1 MMCASRF
8 AQHVL
13 CLSRIERRTSMKPS
27 TAFGLRRDEQRAVV
41 RRLCNSMGGHQISSP
56 DSACVS
62 MATRTH
68 NVSVY
73 RDRAVITD
81 EHGRMVSIPFG
92 FGMWVAGFAAFI
104 ERRMS

>member
-1 MMCASRF
+1 AILARK
-8 AQHVL
+8 
-13 CLSRIERRTSMKPS
+13 RTRKEQLNMKPH
-27 TAFGLRRDEQRAVV
+27 TAFGLRRDEQRAIV

-56 DSACVS
+56 DPACVS
-62 MATRTH
+62 MATRTR

-81 EHGRMVSIPFG
+81 EHGRMVSIPFS
-92 FGMWVAGFAAFI
+92 FGMRAAGFAAFI

>member
-1 MMCASRF
+1 
-8 AQHVL
+8 
-13 CLSRIERRTSMKPS
+13 
-27 TAFGLRRDEQRAVV
+27 
-41 RRLCNSMGGHQISSP
+41 
-56 DSACVS
+56 

-81 EHGRMVSIPFG
+81 KNGQMVSVPFS
-92 FGMWVAGFAAFI
+92 FGMWAAGFAAFI

>member
-1 MMCASRF
+1 
-8 AQHVL
+8 
-13 CLSRIERRTSMKPS
+13 MKPH
-27 TAFGLRRDEQRAVV
+27 TAFGLRRDEQRAIV

-56 DSACVS
+56 DPSCVS
-62 MATRTH
+62 MATKSH

-81 EHGRMVSIPFG
+81 EHGQMVSIPFS
-92 FGMWVAGFAAFI
+92 FGMWVSGFASFI